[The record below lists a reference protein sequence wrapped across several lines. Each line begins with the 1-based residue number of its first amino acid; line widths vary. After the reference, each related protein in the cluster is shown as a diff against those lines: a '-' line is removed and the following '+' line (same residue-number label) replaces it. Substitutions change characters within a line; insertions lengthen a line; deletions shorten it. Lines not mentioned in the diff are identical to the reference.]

1 MIKKEF
7 FDTYQGQEIYK
18 YTIVGGI
25 TVSVVTLGARITNIF
40 VPDKN
45 GSLVDV
51 ALSMTSAEDIVEKG
65 DYMGATIG
73 RCANRMGGDGFAL
86 NGKTYSIWRNGSAAH
101 LHGGKFGFDK
111 KIFSVLDEG
120 ENFVKMGYVS
130 PDGEEGYPGKLD
142 MTVKFT
148 VDGADLIIEYDA
160 VSDKDTLF
168 NPTNHTYFNLN
179 GDSDGSILD
188 NVLKLNADAY
198 LPTDELFVPTGE
210 VKPVS
215 GTPFDFND
223 FKPIGRDIFAPDKD
237 LTTAGGYDH
246 NFCLTDRHFA
256 TVYSTKTGI
265 KMDCYT
271 DLPGVQFYDGNLL
284 IGQVGKSKYGKRS
297 GFCLETQYYPDAVH
311 HKEWQRPVLKADENF
326 YSKTVYS
333 FSTID

>member
-130 PDGEEGYPGKLD
+130 PDGRIDDRY
-142 MTVKFT
+142 
-148 VDGADLIIEYDA
+148 
-160 VSDKDTLF
+160 
-168 NPTNHTYFNLN
+168 HTYFNLN